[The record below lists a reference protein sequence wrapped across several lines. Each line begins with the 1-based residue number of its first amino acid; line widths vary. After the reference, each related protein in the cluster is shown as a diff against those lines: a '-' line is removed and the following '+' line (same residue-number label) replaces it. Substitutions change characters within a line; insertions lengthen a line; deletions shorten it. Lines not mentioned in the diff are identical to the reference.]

1 MEALELSERTVPG
14 KGGKA
19 GQLLGHLPDV
29 EPMLELGEVDEDETA
44 AEVEADEEV
53 VSTELVLAP
62 GQDVA

>member
-1 MEALELSERTVPG
+1 
-14 KGGKA
+14 
-19 GQLLGHLPDV
+19 
-29 EPMLELGEVDEDETA
+29 MLELGEVDEDDTV